1 MIKTYDQKHLHSLNI
16 HFASFQNMSYIY
28 ICVYIYMSDSIPALS
43 QAIAVCRC
51 RRVARVWIARF
62 GDEASALGDVAKATA
77 SRQGSFHLKNVL
89 IGYETGT

>member
-28 ICVYIYMSDSIPALS
+28 ISDSIPALS

-51 RRVARVWIARF
+51 RRVAGLWIARF
-62 GDEASALGDVAKATA
+62 GEEASALGDVAKATA

>member
-1 MIKTYDQKHLHSLNI
+1 
-16 HFASFQNMSYIY
+16 
-28 ICVYIYMSDSIPALS
+28 MSDSIPAPS

-51 RRVARVWIARF
+51 RRVAGLWIARF

-77 SRQGSFHLKNVL
+77 SRQGSFLKNVL